1 MSGRRFPHGPTSRAV
16 LIGTSRFGHTGLPD
30 IPSVEANLGALKAAL
45 TDPAHGLLAPE
56 HCRVVSDPSD
66 QAAVGAALSW
76 AVREAEDLLLV
87 YYAGHG
93 VLDGDGQLHLALV
106 HTDVENIGF
115 TAVPIELLKRHV
127 GEALA
132 RSRVLLLDCC
142 FSGRAVSAMAE
153 PTNLA
158 VGQLDLS
165 LDVSGTYVLTSTTKT
180 APAHAPSGARYTAFT
195 GALLESLGAPAALTL
210 DEIHRA
216 VDRTLHSR
224 GLPRPQRRSAG
235 GAGSLA
241 LVRGPVGTPG
251 AVPPPPRPSAPP
263 SPPPFSPVA
272 PAPPPFHLGA
282 PTPPPRGHKG
292 GRPVVIAAAVGGALA
307 VLLASSLVKGVLG
320 GGGDG
325 ASGKG
330 GAHGGQARDGSSQH
344 TGSPSGS
351 TPGPLGTTPGT
362 APPSKAAAG
371 GGTAPA
377 GPKVRYRDRKLS
389 WQAATCD
396 VGGQWIQVL
405 DLDEPST
412 HVDRTG
418 LSSNSEFIDYGCGV
432 QEGGPATIV
441 WNSDSPQV
449 QAGVADSRTATAAD
463 CRAAANAGGVAQS
476 MPATKITPG
485 TTWCVITTE
494 NRVAKVTFTK
504 VDTSSGGSLGSSRN
518 PAFELTATLWDAP

>member
-45 TDPAHGLLAPE
+45 TDPAHGLLASE
-56 HCRVVSDPSD
+56 HCRVVSDPAD

-93 VLDGDGQLHLALV
+93 VLDGDGLLHLALV
-106 HTDVENIGF
+106 YTDVENIGF
-115 TAVPIELLKRHV
+115 TAVPIELLKRQV
-127 GEALA
+127 GEARA

-158 VGQLDLS
+158 VGQLD
-165 LDVSGTYVLTSTTKT
+165 VSGTYTLTSTTKT

-216 VDRTLHSR
+216 VDRDLHSR

-235 GAGSLA
+235 AAGSLA

-263 SPPPFSPVA
+263 SPPPFFPGA
-272 PAPPPFHLGA
+272 PAQPFHLGA

-320 GGGDG
+320 AGDG

-330 GAHGGQARDGSSQH
+330 GAPDGQARDGASQH
-344 TGSPSGS
+344 TGSPSGT

-371 GGTAPA
+371 DGTAPA
-377 GPKVRYRDRKLS
+377 GPKVLYRDRKLS

-396 VGGQWIQVL
+396 IGGQWIQVL

-412 HVDRTG
+412 HAGGTG
-418 LSSNSEFIDYGCGV
+418 DSGSEFVNYGCGIGI
-432 QEGGPATIV
+432 QDGGPAVIAYG
-441 WNSDSPQV
+441 SEQV
-449 QAGVADSRTATAAD
+449 RAGVADARTATAAD
-463 CRAAANAGGVAQS
+463 CRAAANAGGVAQTT
-476 MPATKITPG
+476 PATKITQG
-485 TTWCVITTE
+485 TTWCVITTD

-504 VDTSSGGSLGSSRN
+504 VDTSSGGGSH
-518 PAFELTATLWDAP
+518 PAFEMSATLWDAP